1 MKTTTAFNILH
12 TNRRNRRRA
21 QVRFVAVSLKKDGTP
36 RKVMPCDLDDGFAT
50 REEAEAKAAQMEKLN
65 PGRRFA
71 VVEAGR

>member
-21 QVRFVAVSLKKDGTP
+21 QVHFVAVSLKKDGTP
-36 RKVMPCDLDDGFAT
+36 RKVMPCDLDGGFAT
-50 REEAEAKAAQMEKLN
+50 REQAEAKRIDLEKLN

-71 VVEAGR
+71 VVEL